1 MQEITILKLEVSHL
15 ADNDSL
21 RMMTLKFVQY
31 FQNTET
37 SSASIQVPATQ
48 ATTTETILST
58 PCNGDESSLASNRYS
73 RKMLTFK

>member
-48 ATTTETILST
+48 APTTETILST